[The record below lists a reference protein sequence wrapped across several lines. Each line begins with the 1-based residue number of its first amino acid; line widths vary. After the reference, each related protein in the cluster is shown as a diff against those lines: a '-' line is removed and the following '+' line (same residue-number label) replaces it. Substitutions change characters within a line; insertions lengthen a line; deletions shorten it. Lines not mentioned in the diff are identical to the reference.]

1 MVLSTDRIHSALN
14 LYHRSAVYQILIKWI
29 KAAWIPA
36 KPDQTLLLKKVIGV
50 IWLLPS
56 LSDRQ
61 SVI

>member
-1 MVLSTDRIHSALN
+1 MVLSADPLHSALN

-50 IWLLPS
+50 I
-56 LSDRQ
+56 
-61 SVI
+61 